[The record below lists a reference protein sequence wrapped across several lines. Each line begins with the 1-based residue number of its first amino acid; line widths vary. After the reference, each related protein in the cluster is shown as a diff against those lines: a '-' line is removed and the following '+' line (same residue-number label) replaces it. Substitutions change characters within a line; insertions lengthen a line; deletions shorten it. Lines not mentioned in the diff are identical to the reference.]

1 MPGNCPHLS
10 SFNPQ
15 FNEEKEKE
23 YEEAKKKKML
33 DALEEKW
40 KVRNRKSLGHL
51 KSEFDSERLIFEM
64 LILVFT
70 DFQRREGD
78 IWIFLVFLWYLHCH
92 QHSGKFTG
100 NAASCLIN
108 NYVVGTASLS
118 ILRK

>member
-1 MPGNCPHLS
+1 MPWNFPHL
-10 SFNPQ
+10 FPFYPQ

-40 KVRNRKSLGHL
+40 KVRNRKPLGHF
-51 KSEFDSERLIFEM
+51 KGLIVVDWF

-70 DFQRREGD
+70 DFQRRERD
-78 IWIFLVFLWYLHCH
+78 VWIFLVFLWYLHCH

-100 NAASCLIN
+100 NDEF
-108 NYVVGTASLS
+108 
-118 ILRK
+118 

>member
-51 KSEFDSERLIFEM
+51 
-64 LILVFT
+64 
-70 DFQRREGD
+70 
-78 IWIFLVFLWYLHCH
+78 
-92 QHSGKFTG
+92 
-100 NAASCLIN
+100 
-108 NYVVGTASLS
+108 
-118 ILRK
+118 